1 MFRVTFHK
9 SYTPSECETLSVLD
23 GFWLWFLSVL
33 IGSFD
38 ILSSRLLA
46 AGEAIRAPPCAF
58 SSRRSLKWNLSMEKV
73 RQNPARIVDI
83 IAFDSHV
90 ELIQSV
96 FFSPHST
103 AIINEMKR
111 VQLKIQEE
119 KEKEKK
125 IYAKM
130 FS

>member
-1 MFRVTFHK
+1 
-9 SYTPSECETLSVLD
+9 
-23 GFWLWFLSVL
+23 
-33 IGSFD
+33 
-38 ILSSRLLA
+38 
-46 AGEAIRAPPCAF
+46 
-58 SSRRSLKWNLSMEKV
+58 MEKV

-96 FFSPHST
+96 FFPPHST

>member
-1 MFRVTFHK
+1 
-9 SYTPSECETLSVLD
+9 
-23 GFWLWFLSVL
+23 
-33 IGSFD
+33 
-38 ILSSRLLA
+38 
-46 AGEAIRAPPCAF
+46 
-58 SSRRSLKWNLSMEKV
+58 MERV
-73 RQNPARIVDI
+73 RQNRGRIADI

-90 ELIQSV
+90 ELIQRV
-96 FFSPHST
+96 FFFFHST

>member
-1 MFRVTFHK
+1 
-9 SYTPSECETLSVLD
+9 
-23 GFWLWFLSVL
+23 
-33 IGSFD
+33 
-38 ILSSRLLA
+38 
-46 AGEAIRAPPCAF
+46 
-58 SSRRSLKWNLSMEKV
+58 MERV
-73 RQNPARIVDI
+73 RQNRGRIVDI

-90 ELIQSV
+90 ELIQRV
-96 FFSPHST
+96 FFFHST